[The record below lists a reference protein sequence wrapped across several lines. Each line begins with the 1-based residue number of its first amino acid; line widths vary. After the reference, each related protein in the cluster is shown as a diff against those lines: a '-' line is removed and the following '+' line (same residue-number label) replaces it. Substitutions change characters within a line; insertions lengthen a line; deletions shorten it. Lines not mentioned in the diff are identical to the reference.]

1 MDTKNKLQNEKHLD
15 QKQINTV
22 DKETVGKKL
31 LGEIK
36 MQCQILIRLLWN
48 TGSFLLW
55 TRIEQLAQWLGKED
69 IQPPYLISTNDISL

>member
-22 DKETVGKKL
+22 DKLKL

-48 TGSFLLW
+48 AGSFLLW

-69 IQPPYLISTNDISL
+69 LQPPYLISTNDISL